1 KEEQKRASESFEA
14 EILRR
19 KHAESLQNAIASLST
34 TLDIQTLYQII
45 LDSVMKLVKHDS
57 ASIFLEHA
65 NGEMEIVAARGFP
78 NPANIVGR
86 VLQTNAKWHELALT
100 RKSLIMA
107 NAQNDPRF
115 DKWEGSEAIRGWLGV
130 PMIAQDKVIG
140 FI

>member
-1 KEEQKRASESFEA
+1 
-14 EILRR
+14 
-19 KHAESLQNAIASLST
+19 
-34 TLDIQTLYQII
+34 
-45 LDSVMKLVKHDS
+45 LVKHDS

-140 FI
+140 FIHLDSHQEGAFNERDATIIQTFANSAAIAVGNVRSYADALRAAERRA